1 MRRFTALLW
10 FVAGYIAIVAL
21 DPAVA
26 AAPAFAAFCV
36 GGVSLTREPSPR
48 RSELHVRR

>member
-1 MRRFTALLW
+1 VRRLTALLW
-10 FVAGYIAIVAL
+10 FVAGYVAIVAL

-36 GGVSLTREPSPR
+36 GGLSLTRTEQPER
-48 RSELHVRR
+48 AKLRVRR

>member
-1 MRRFTALLW
+1 MRRLAALLW

-26 AAPAFAAFCV
+26 AAPAFASFCI
-36 GGVSLTREPSPR
+36 GGVSLTRVPR
-48 RSELHVRR
+48 QSELRVRR